1 MRRRCSP
8 EVCDD
13 RSPGLS
19 GPAAA
24 AEAAANQGRF
34 WEMHDVLF
42 SRQKDLGD
50 SDLRR
55 YARELGLDVARFD
68 GDRSGSPALSRV
80 GRDVG
85 SGLRSGEVHGTPT
98 LFVNGVVHRGDHDAA
113 TLIEAVTTATA
124 R

>member
-1 MRRRCSP
+1 MQIHP
-8 EVCDD
+8 HAL
-13 RSPGLS
+13 GA
-19 GPAAA
+19 AAA

-42 SRQKDLGD
+42 SRQKELGD

-98 LFVNGVVHRGDHDAA
+98 IFVNGVVHRGDYDAA
-113 TLIEAVTTATA
+113 TLIEAVTTTTA